1 MDSKI
6 FFNCGNEKL
15 VIKFEDQV
23 PTLTIGDDKC
33 ITISNIGRKAFIH
46 DNSTD
51 NWKVCFEFTEFAEK
65 KEMVVKFKNIPKSLK
80 FIPFIVSFKADFM
93 IEGVYE

>member
-23 PTLTIGDDKC
+23 PILTIGDNKC

-46 DNSTD
+46 NNSTD
-51 NWKVCFEFTEFAEK
+51 NWKAYFEHTEFPKK
-65 KEMVVKFKNIPKSLK
+65 KEMVVKFKNTPKSLK

-93 IEGVYE
+93 IEGQYK